1 MSKLP
6 THQNNNSTW
15 FWLAFIPVFG
25 GIAIAY
31 AGQKI
36 KQNNLIWAG
45 IGCVIA
51 SFLLSSSGIILVIW
65 LSQIGLAVYL
75 KQKFFLIN
83 KPIKENFTGRN
94 LKYSSEKK
102 QDKIDINTCSKDDLV
117 YGLGLPIV
125 YANDIEAVRHQGY
138 IFTQI
143 EELSDIAGL
152 PQNYVQKIASLI
164 TFTYD
169 LNQEL
174 EVSWRR
180 LNAYSQHQLIE
191 CGIEQKTAE
200 KIVEERDKNGSYQ
213 SVIEVQRRTGIPLSC
228 YQHLI

>member
-6 THQNNNSTW
+6 THQNNNPTW
-15 FWLAFIPVFG
+15 FWLALVPVLG
-25 GIAIAY
+25 GVAIAY

-36 KQNNLIWAG
+36 KHNNWIWVG
-45 IGCVIA
+45 LGCVIS
-51 SFLLSSSGIILVIW
+51 SFLLSSSEIILIIW
-65 LSQIGLAVYL
+65 LSQIGLAFYL
-75 KQKFFLIN
+75 KQNFFSLEN
-83 KPIKENFTGRN
+83 PTKESFPGKNI
-94 LKYSSEKK
+94 KYSSGRNQE
-102 QDKIDINTCSKDDLV
+102 KIDINTCSKDDLV

-125 YANDIEAVRHQGY
+125 YANDIESVRHQGY
-138 IFTQI
+138 IFTSV
-143 EELSDIAGL
+143 EELSEIAGL
-152 PQNYVQKIASLI
+152 PQNYVKKIASLI

-191 CGIEQKTAE
+191 CGLEQKAAH

-213 SVIEVQRRTGIPLSC
+213 SVIDVQRRTGIPLSH